1 MTKYNFKNFLLF
13 ALLITLYRL
22 FVLYHV
28 NIDLHV
34 DEAYYWGW
42 SKHLSFGYYSKPPMI
57 AWVIHLASMICGD
70 NEICIKL
77 PSLILYLLT
86 SINIFF
92 IAKNLFN
99 EKTAFF
105 SALTFITTPLVS
117 FYSMAITTDSVLLFF
132 YSLTLYFFIKA
143 IKEDK
148 LFYWII
154 AGIAGGLGL
163 LSKYNMI
170 LFILSVVIYIFLCKK
185 KEFKKKNLYIAMI
198 IAAAIYLPNLI
209 WNYHHN
215 FITFDHIEDISE
227 IDRKLFHPKH
237 LLNFILTQFGVFGP
251 VFFGV
256 LLYLLIKP
264 YFKNCKYKLL
274 YSFAFVFLGVISLQ
288 AFLTRAFANWASAT
302 YIAGT
307 VLVIAYLIE
316 KNKINLIKT
325 GIAINLLAAILF
337 YHYHDIT
344 KALHITLT
352 SKTDP
357 FKRVLGWRE
366 VADRLKPIIQKYHYP
381 LMFDDRVIMAEM
393 IYYLKPNA
401 FNSVMFNP
409 SHKIENQYDMDTKLK
424 TGKNYIYVTKENHAK
439 KYFKNSKLIA
449 IINAPLYK
457 DFNRTYKVF
466 FMKNFKGY

>member
-1 MTKYNFKNFLLF
+1 MKYNFKNFLLF
-13 ALLITLYRL
+13 ALLLTLYRL

-42 SKHLSFGYYSKPPMI
+42 SKHLDFGYYSKPPMI
-57 AWVIHLASMICGD
+57 AWVIHLASTICGD
-70 NEICIKL
+70 SEICIKL

-148 LFYWII
+148 LIYWII
-154 AGIAGGLGL
+154 AGISGGFGL

-170 LFILSVVIYIFLCKK
+170 LFTLSVVIYLFLCKK
-185 KEFKKKNLYIAMI
+185 EEFKKKNLYIAMV

-302 YIAGT
+302 YIAGS

-316 KNKINLIKT
+316 KNKINLIKI
-325 GIAINLLAAILF
+325 GIAINLTAAILF
-337 YHYHDIT
+337 YHYHDIA
-344 KALHITLT
+344 KLLNITLT

-366 VADRLKPIIQKYHYP
+366 IADRLKPIIKKYNYP

-393 IYYLKPNA
+393 IYYLRPNV
-401 FNSVMFNP
+401 FNSVMFN
-409 SHKIENQYDMDTKLK
+409 SF
-424 TGKNYIYVTKENHAK
+424 G
-439 KYFKNSKLIA
+439 
-449 IINAPLYK
+449 
-457 DFNRTYKVF
+457 
-466 FMKNFKGY
+466 

>member
-1 MTKYNFKNFLLF
+1 MTKYNFKNFLFF
-13 ALLITLYRL
+13 AILIQLYRL

-42 SKHLSFGYYSKPPMI
+42 SKHLDFGYYSKPPMI

-70 NEICIKL
+70 GEICIKS

-86 SINIFF
+86 SINVFL
-92 IAKNLFN
+92 IAKELFD
-99 EKTAFF
+99 EKVAFF
-105 SALTFITTPLVS
+105 SGITFITLPLVS
-117 FYSMAITTDSVLLFF
+117 FYSLAITTDSVLLFF
-132 YSLTLYFFIKA
+132 YSLTLLFFIKA

-148 LFYWII
+148 LLYWII

-185 KEFKKKNLYIAMI
+185 KEFKKKNLYIAML
-198 IAAAIYLPNLI
+198 IAAAIYFPNLI

-227 IDRKLFHPKH
+227 IDRKLFHPDK
-237 LLNFILTQFGVFGP
+237 LLNFILAQFGVFGP
-251 VFFGV
+251 VFFSV
-256 LLYLLIKP
+256 LIYLIVKP
-264 YFKNCKYKLL
+264 YLKDCRYKLL
-274 YSFAFVFLGVISLQ
+274 YSFTFVFLGFFIIQS
-288 AFLTRAFANWASAT
+288 FLSRAFANWASAT

-316 KNKINLIKT
+316 KNKIYLIKV
-325 GIAINLLAAILF
+325 GIAINLIAAVLF

-366 VADRLKPIIQKYHYP
+366 VANRLKPIIRKYHYP

-393 IYYLKPNA
+393 IYYLRPNA

-409 SHKIENQYDMDTKLK
+409 NGKIRNQYDMDTKLEI
-424 TGKNYIYVTKENHAK
+424 GKNYIYVTKENQAK
-439 KYFKNSKLIA
+439 KFFEKSKLIA
-449 IINAPLYK
+449 RINIPLYP
-457 DFNRTYKVF
+457 DFNRTYNIYL
-466 FMKNFKGY
+466 MKNFKGY